1 MDGWMGAPTPAA
13 APSVCL
19 FSLLPSLASF
29 ISFVLVLVPAVR
41 WFADRP
47 ATDPTDDVACDPDL
61 TPTRWATE
69 KLKIKKKACKES
81 SLNLQRA

>member
-1 MDGWMGAPTPAA
+1 
-13 APSVCL
+13 
-19 FSLLPSLASF
+19 
-29 ISFVLVLVPAVR
+29 VPVPVVR

-47 ATDPTDDVACDPDL
+47 VTDPTDDVVCDPDPDADQMGGQERE
-61 TPTRWATE
+61 TK